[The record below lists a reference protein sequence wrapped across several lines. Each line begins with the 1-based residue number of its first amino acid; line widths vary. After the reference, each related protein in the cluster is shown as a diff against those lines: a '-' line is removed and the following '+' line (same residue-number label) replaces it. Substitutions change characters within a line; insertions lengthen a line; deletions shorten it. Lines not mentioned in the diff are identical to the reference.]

1 MDFNT
6 TQAKEGIEEIASM
19 LSELV
24 VGYAQEENVSIGEIE
39 QGMRQMLQQVGQQA
53 MGQVL
58 EKSDL
63 IEASIRCQCQH
74 KANYRCRREG
84 MVITVFGR
92 VRYKRSYYICDHCG
106 CGEKPLDT
114 RLKNTARRGQSGFE
128 AIIGLVGYPNVI

>member
-114 RLKNTARRGQSGFE
+114 RLKNTARPKTSE
-128 AIIGLVGYPNVI
+128 AVTKCHIDWQLTI